1 MKSSIAGRIL
11 VFLAVIALITC
22 VSGVSYAQKKEKG
35 PALQQ
40 LEAAAGKKI
49 EDVKVPAV
57 PAPTPVNTYEVGKS
71 TTSTTSSYSVNNS
84 TSATSSFDVNTSTS
98 TPKKK

>member
-1 MKSSIAGRIL
+1 MKKSLIKKSL
-11 VFLAVIALITC
+11 VLVTLLAAVCINGI
-22 VSGVSYAQKKEKG
+22 SYAEDTSKTKEKG

-57 PAPTPVNTYEVGKS
+57 PDPTPV
-71 TTSTTSSYSVNNS
+71 SSYE
-84 TSATSSFDVNTSTS
+84 VNTSTDN
-98 TPKKK
+98 PKGN

>member
-1 MKSSIAGRIL
+1 MKNSTVKKIL
-11 VFLAVIALITC
+11 VLMTVMALVIC
-22 VSGVSYAQKKEKG
+22 VSSVSYAQKKEKG

-84 TSATSSFDVNTSTS
+84 TSTTSSFDVNTSTS

>member
-1 MKSSIAGRIL
+1 MKNAALRTA
-11 VFLAVIALITC
+11 LAVVTIFALVICSFGIT
-22 VSGVSYAQKKEKG
+22 SAQEKKKG

-40 LEAAAGKKI
+40 LEQAAGKKI

-57 PAPTPVNTYEVGKS
+57 PAPTPVNTNEVQKS
-71 TTSTTSSYSVNNS
+71 TST
-84 TSATSSFDVNTSTS
+84 TSSFDVNTSTS

>member
-1 MKSSIAGRIL
+1 MKNTVLRAT
-11 VFLAVIALITC
+11 LAVVAIIALVIC
-22 VSGVSYAQKKEKG
+22 SFGVSSAQQKKKG

-40 LEAAAGKKI
+40 LEEAAGKKI

-57 PAPTPVNTYEVGKS
+57 PAPTPVKTNEVQKS
-71 TTSTTSSYSVNNS
+71 TST
-84 TSATSSFDVNTSTS
+84 TSSFDVNTSTS